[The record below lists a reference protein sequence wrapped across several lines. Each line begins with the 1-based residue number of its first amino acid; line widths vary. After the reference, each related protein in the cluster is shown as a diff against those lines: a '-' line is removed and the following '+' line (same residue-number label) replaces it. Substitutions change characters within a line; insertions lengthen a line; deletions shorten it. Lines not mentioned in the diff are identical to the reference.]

1 MKFSYDPQTDTAYQA
16 YAAQLAAQSDTE
28 KKNTLGLLAK
38 RTGGLPSSYAVGAVK
53 AVGDNYAAKAA
64 QAQQTYRQAALDVFN
79 ENYNQRNTLLKTL
92 LSLREAEEDAYYKQ
106 LEAETARLKALYS
119 SRGKSSSSGRTT
131 VYTNGSSQTA
141 VANPKYRQ
149 DPSEKSYAYD
159 KALDLIRRNKASGG
173 SKASAESYINQLY
186 NDGKLT
192 KAERTELWNVIDDW
206 KTLGAKKGKRKEDLQ
221 EWKDYM
227 YRVTGREFL

>member
-1 MKFSYDPQTDTAYQA
+1 M
-16 YAAQLAAQSDTE
+16 
-28 KKNTLGLLAK
+28 G
-38 RTGGLPSSYAVGAVK
+38 
-53 AVGDNYAAKAA
+53 KAA
-64 QAQQTYRQAALDVFN
+64 AAAAPPC
-79 ENYNQRNTLLKTL
+79 T
-92 LSLREAEEDAYYKQ
+92 
-106 LEAETARLKALYS
+106 
-119 SRGKSSSSGRTT
+119 
-131 VYTNGSSQTA
+131 QTA
-141 VANPKYRQ
+141 AARRQ
-149 DPSEKSYAYD
+149 WPIRSTAYD